1 MDERDLARK
10 GKPAGR
16 KQRHRESAVGPVGE
30 QKQMRKE
37 EEESG
42 WENEEAQK
50 GKVVKGE
57 RSVLERGGLKGHGFF
72 FLCPV
77 ILEDEGPP

>member
-1 MDERDLARK
+1 M
-10 GKPAGR
+10 
-16 KQRHRESAVGPVGE
+16 GE
-30 QKQMRKE
+30 QKQMRKEE

-57 RSVLERGGLKGHGFF
+57 RSGLKGHGFF

-77 ILEDEGPP
+77 IPEDEGPP